1 MAFGWRNEKKRKNIG
16 GTEIVLLFLYISGA
30 VYTYIRNM
38 TAKRKISSDGV
49 DHVYQITRDRGIC
62 FYTAADCL
70 VWFTLLCVLA
80 RRYNIRILAVCIML
94 NHCHILLKAPSS
106 YALSSFMRDL
116 TSLFTRMYNKK
127 YRISGSLVGRQFN
140 NAGKR
145 KDQKIKDIFVY
156 ICNNPVVKHA
166 VPRAEQYRWNFLA
179 YMQSNNPFSEV
190 IRQESCSEELIRVMA
205 VVRMR
210 RKAGRP
216 VDYLF
221 FSGLYSHL
229 QEEEKR
235 QIIDYIVSEYN
246 VIDYSAVERMWGS
259 YQGLCY
265 ALSTVSGSEYDI
277 REEYVE
283 EDYRRY
289 YRMIR
294 LVKDAGYDLSRRR
307 LNGLTLDEQ
316 NRLANLFLNEA
327 GASRTEI
334 SKFLHKPYQHC

>member
-1 MAFGWRNEKKRKNIG
+1 M
-16 GTEIVLLFLYISGA
+16 SGA
-30 VYTYIRNM
+30 VSTYIWNM
-38 TAKRKISSDGV
+38 TAKRKYCFDGV
-49 DHVYQITRDRGIC
+49 DHVYQITADRGIC
-62 FYTAADCL
+62 FYTSADCL
-70 VWFTLLCVLA
+70 VWFTLMCVMA

-127 YRISGSLVGRQFN
+127 YRISGSLVGGQFN

-145 KDQKIKDIFVY
+145 KDQKIKDIIVY
-156 ICNNPVVKHA
+156 IYNNPVVKHA

-179 YMQSNNPFSEV
+179 YMQSSNPFSEV
-190 IRQESCSEELIRVMA
+190 IRQESCSEELIRAMA
-205 VVRMR
+205 AVRMR
-210 RKAGRP
+210 RKVGRP
-216 VDYLF
+216 VDYHF
-221 FSGLYSHL
+221 FSGPYARLR
-229 QEEEKR
+229 EKEKR

-246 VIDYSAVERMWGS
+246 VIEYATIERMWGS

-265 ALSTVSGSEYDI
+265 TLSSISGSEYDI
-277 REEYVE
+277 KEEYVE

-294 LVKDAGYDLSRRR
+294 LAKDAGYDLSRRR

-316 NRLANLFLNEA
+316 IRLANLFFNEA

-334 SKFLHKPYQHC
+334 SKFLHAPY